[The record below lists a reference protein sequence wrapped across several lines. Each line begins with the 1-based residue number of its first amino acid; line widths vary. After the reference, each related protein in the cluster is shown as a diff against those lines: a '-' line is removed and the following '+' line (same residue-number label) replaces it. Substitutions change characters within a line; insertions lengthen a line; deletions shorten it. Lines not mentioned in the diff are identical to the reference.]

1 MMIHGLQKLT
11 LLDYPG
17 KTAATVFLGG
27 CDLNCP
33 YCHNRGL
40 ITGEV
45 PPLIS
50 DEELFSFLEKRK
62 GLLDAVVISGGEPC
76 LNKGL
81 ISLAASI
88 KDMGYFLKLDTNGNH
103 PEVLKELLDRG
114 LLDYAAM
121 DIKNSPSKYPVT
133 TGAPDLDIKRISESI
148 TILLHSSI
156 DYEFRTTVIK
166 HLHEEEDFRLIGE
179 WIKGAKN
186 YYLQQFV
193 LRESVEDKSLEAPSP
208 EEMERFCA
216 LAAPYVQKA
225 AVRGV

>member
-1 MMIHGLQKLT
+1 MIHGLQKLT

-27 CDLNCP
+27 CDFNCP

-40 ITGEV
+40 INGEV
-45 PPLIS
+45 PPLLS
-50 DEELFSFLEKRK
+50 DEELYFFLEKRK

-76 LNKGL
+76 LNKDL
-81 ISLAASI
+81 KKLARTI
-88 KDMGYFLKLDTNGNH
+88 KDMGFLLKLDTNGNH
-103 PEVLKELLDRG
+103 PDRLKELMDEG

-133 TGAPDLDIKRISESI
+133 TGVPDLDTGKVTESI
-148 TILLHSSI
+148 SILLDSSI
-156 DYEFRTTVIK
+156 DYEFRTTVVKGI
-166 HLHEEEDFRLIGE
+166 HEEEDFRLIGE

-193 LRESVEDKSLEAPSP
+193 LRESVIDRTLEAPTS
-208 EEMERFCA
+208 EEMEIFRA
-216 LAAPYVQKA
+216 AAAPYVQKA
-225 AVRGV
+225 AIRGV